1 VTGGQAARLG
11 AVAALALVLFNSPVL
26 AVFDVPERVLGVP
39 VLWAYLLLAW
49 AGVIGLV
56 AWTGREP

>member
-1 VTGGQAARLG
+1 MNSGRAARLG
-11 AVAALALVLFNSPVL
+11 AVAALALVVFNAPVL
-26 AVFDVPERVLGVP
+26 AVFDVPERVLGLP
-39 VLWAYLLLAW
+39 VLWTYLLIAW